1 MAGKQLGEASTG
13 CSLNHVAAHFTPN
26 GGDSTVLQ
34 YDDVMKLDI
43 GTHVNGYI
51 VDSAFTVAFNP
62 KYDPLLAAVRAATNE
77 GVKQAGV
84 DVRLCDIG
92 AAI

>member
-1 MAGKQLGEASTG
+1 M
-13 CSLNHVAAHFTPN
+13 
-26 GGDSTVLQ
+26 Q
-34 YDDVMKLDI
+34 YNDVMKLDI

>member
-1 MAGKQLGEASTG
+1 M
-13 CSLNHVAAHFTPN
+13 AAHFTPN

-34 YDDVMKLDI
+34 YNDVMKLDI

>member
-1 MAGKQLGEASTG
+1 
-13 CSLNHVAAHFTPN
+13 VAAHFTPN

-34 YDDVMKLDI
+34 YNDVMKLDI

>member
-1 MAGKQLGEASTG
+1 M
-13 CSLNHVAAHFTPN
+13 AAHFTPN